1 MAKIEREEIVGRAID
16 LMLTGGYDGTSMA
29 QISQACGIR
38 KASLY
43 HHFPE
48 KDALVL
54 AAIGQI
60 HAHFREHIFAIAWRE
75 DIDAD
80 QRLRKLGQA
89 TFAFF
94 RDRRGGCLLGNFAL
108 ALSERAPHFQAPLRT
123 FFDDWVAALAH
134 VFKGQ
139 HGAARARTLA
149 FDVVAQIQGAIM
161 MMRLY
166 QNPQHLRRAIAST
179 H

>member
-1 MAKIEREEIVGRAID
+1 MAKIEREAIVGRAID

-43 HHFPE
+43 HHFAE

-60 HAHFREHIFAIAWRE
+60 HAHLREHVFAIAWR
-75 DIDAD
+75 DDVDAG
-80 QRLRKLGQA
+80 QRLRKLGKA

-94 RDRRGGCLLGNFAL
+94 RNRKGGCLLGNFAL
-108 ALSERAPHFQAPLRT
+108 ALSERAPHFQAPLRA

-134 VFKGQ
+134 VLAPQ
-139 HGAARARTLA
+139 HGAARARALA
-149 FDVVAQIQGAIM
+149 FDVVAQVQGAIM
-161 MMRLY
+161 LMRLY
-166 QNPQHLRRAIAST
+166 QDPQHLCRVIAST